1 MQHWQRSWNINFLE
15 KKLVLMHLVFLE
27 IGVWWK
33 IWWTKDSHRRFLPES
48 PSAAT
53 QLWIW
58 WLLSLESYQ
67 DLGVQ
72 IADSGIFNS
81 WKIIHLDGIW
91 RNIQNQIK
99 TKCSC
104 QILAKHD
111 FVWKIFFQDNYR
123 QETVYSIHQMRMN
136 RRIHLNVYQ
145 FYCIKT
151 ILFKCKI
158 FKKVAFANRK

>member
-1 MQHWQRSWNINFLE
+1 MPRSPVNGNTIVDLLIVVFGVESNIWSF
-15 KKLVLMHLVFLE
+15 KLQPDDNL
-27 IGVWWK
+27 
-33 IWWTKDSHRRFLPES
+33 
-48 PSAAT
+48 
-53 QLWIW
+53 
-58 WLLSLESYQ
+58 
-67 DLGVQ
+67 
-72 IADSGIFNS
+72 DSGIFNS

-91 RNIQNQIK
+91 KNIQNQIK